1 VSFGAVESGEEGLDS
16 FFVGVLGAGEICS
29 DISVQAEGQLR
40 GREIKEVSY
49 VAKPDL
55 YTPLLMSL

>member
-1 VSFGAVESGEEGLDS
+1 MSFGAVESGEEGLDS
-16 FFVGVLGAGEICS
+16 FFVGLLGPGRY
-29 DISVQAEGQLR
+29 VQTFLFRPEGQLR